1 MGIRLIFL
9 NIINSDIIKI
19 FKKKK
24 EALLLKYFN
33 IQEKTILNN
42 TVLKLTQVGK

>member
-9 NIINSDIIKI
+9 NIINSDN
-19 FKKKK
+19 FFYKKK
-24 EALLLKYFN
+24 EKNVDKRNSRKSY
-33 IQEKTILNN
+33 INN